1 MAVLH
6 HDSLIIV
13 LHALTLS
20 IAKSSIML
28 NFMAENNHKILTII
42 SISFLISWSL
52 IPQSVTMVREKK
64 IKILVNFFFVTY
76 NSIQHDKASG
86 YIFYNLNY
94 VLA

>member
-28 NFMAENNHKILTII
+28 NFMAENNRKSFTII
-42 SISFLISWSL
+42 SISFLISWSR
-52 IPQSVTMVREKK
+52 IPQSETMVREKK
-64 IKILVNFFFVTY
+64 SKY
-76 NSIQHDKASG
+76 W
-86 YIFYNLNY
+86 
-94 VLA
+94 

>member
-1 MAVLH
+1 
-6 HDSLIIV
+6 
-13 LHALTLS
+13 
-20 IAKSSIML
+20 
-28 NFMAENNHKILTII
+28 
-42 SISFLISWSL
+42 
-52 IPQSVTMVREKK
+52 MVREKK